1 MNRYPWQSFCISS
14 VRDTRVF
21 DLPIEGC
28 SLWVLVCMQWYST
41 GGKGIPLPQSAGPV
55 SNAPGGVPF
64 SGRSIF
70 NGRPGGRT
78 GECDM
83 EGNARLSGRYL
94 HMSGIGMRQG
104 RVHRFF
110 VFIIITTA
118 SLREK
123 DVYKR
128 QFL

>member
-28 SLWVLVCMQWYST
+28 SLWVLARMQWYLT

-64 SGRSIF
+64 GGRSIF

-110 VFIIITTA
+110 LFIIITTA
-118 SLREK
+118 SLGEK
-123 DVYKR
+123 AIEEG
-128 QFL
+128 FLA